1 MMLAQIASLL
11 LGTAASLLAIAFLGR
26 LYVQWVR
33 APFRN
38 PAGRFIVALTDWAVL
53 PLRRIIPG
61 LFGIDLASLCAA
73 WLVQIAYFG
82 IMAGLTGMLAAV
94 TPEAV
99 LGVAWVAAVAVL
111 RMLVYLLMG
120 VIIIAALLSWINPY
134 SPLAPFFDLL
144 ARPLLGPVRRRMP
157 ALGGVDLS
165 PLVVLVLLE
174 VVLVILA
181 NLMPARLWLP

>member
-1 MMLAQIASLL
+1 MLAQIASLL
-11 LGTAASLLAIAFLGR
+11 LGTAANLLTIAFLGR
-26 LYVQWVR
+26 LYAQWAR

-38 PAGRFIVALTDWAVL
+38 PVGQFIVTLTDWAIR
-53 PLRRIIPG
+53 PLRRFIPG
-61 LFGIDLASLCAA
+61 LFGIDLSSLFAA

-82 IMAGLTGMLAAV
+82 IMAGLTGTVV
-94 TPEAV
+94 TVSPETM
-99 LGVAWVAAVAVL
+99 LGVAWIAAVGVL

-120 VIIIAALLSWINPY
+120 VVIIAALLSWINPY

-165 PLVVLVLLE
+165 PLVVLLLLE
-174 VVLVILA
+174 VALIVLA
-181 NLMPARLWLP
+181 NLLPARLFLP